1 MSVVLSALALAAAW
15 RGPVA
20 AAWRGPDVA
29 WRGAPGAAAPQRE
42 VLVVYYSASNHTK
55 LLANAIGDGARSVPS
70 TNVRVLSTGA
80 AKGEDLLRADAI
92 IIGSPVHFGSQAANF
107 SLWIENTWTQY
118 WQAGNLTGKLGAVFT
133 TGGGLAQGIEHVMSE
148 LNRRLIHF
156 KLETV
161 RPDMTWGAGIHSYG
175 AYAITG
181 TPPWSDAGKP
191 ASVAKVFLD
200 AGAALGTT
208 VAQRLGSR

>member
-1 MSVVLSALALAAAW
+1 MPVRPHQTSCLLGVFPIPTFESLALAQRTRSTATPM
-15 RGPVA
+15 RVEVA
-20 AAWRGPDVA
+20 RVEVGRVVA
-29 WRGAPGAAAPQRE
+29 
-42 VLVVYYSASNHTK
+42 
-55 LLANAIGDGARSVPS
+55 
-70 TNVRVLSTGA
+70 
-80 AKGEDLLRADAI
+80 
-92 IIGSPVHFGSQAANF
+92 
-107 SLWIENTWTQY
+107 
-118 WQAGNLTGKLGAVFT
+118 
-133 TGGGLAQGIEHVMSE
+133 GGGLAQGIEHVMSE

>member
-1 MSVVLSALALAAAW
+1 MPIRRSK
-15 RGPVA
+15 PTT
-20 AAWRGPDVA
+20 P
-29 WRGAPGAAAPQRE
+29 PM
-42 VLVVYYSASNHTK
+42 
-55 LLANAIGDGARSVPS
+55 AIPAMP
-70 TNVRVLSTGA
+70 
-80 AKGEDLLRADAI
+80 
-92 IIGSPVHFGSQAANF
+92 
-107 SLWIENTWTQY
+107 
-118 WQAGNLTGKLGAVFT
+118 VFT

>member
-1 MSVVLSALALAAAW
+1 MRDACGE
-15 RGPVA
+15 RRDEGP
-20 AAWRGPDVA
+20 PDDDVEKK
-29 WRGAPGAAAPQRE
+29 RKFEENRKSH
-42 VLVVYYSASNHTK
+42 YK
-55 LLANAIGDGARSVPS
+55 L
-70 TNVRVLSTGA
+70 
-80 AKGEDLLRADAI
+80 
-92 IIGSPVHFGSQAANF
+92 
-107 SLWIENTWTQY
+107 
-118 WQAGNLTGKLGAVFT
+118 
-133 TGGGLAQGIEHVMSE
+133 GGGLAQGIEHVMSE

-191 ASVAKVFLD
+191 ASVAKIFLD